1 MLDAWGGAC
10 GALQQGGGG
19 DAFMIRGAVANVE
32 GIATGETL
40 AGGHARANAGTEG
53 GASDLD
59 DARGLLVFIH
69 DGHGLAAQGRLVTQ
83 GGLEVE
89 GRDVD
94 GGEHGAEIM

>member
-19 DAFMIRGAVANVE
+19 DAFVISGAVADVE
-32 GIATGETL
+32 GITPGEAL
-40 AGGHARANAGTEG
+40 AGGHAGANAGTEG

-59 DARGLLVFIH
+59 DAGGLLVFIH
-69 DGHGLAAQGRLVTQ
+69 DGHGLAAQGGFVAQ

-94 GGEHGAEIM
+94 GGEHGGEL